1 VSDRLFFA
9 LLPDDALR
17 QELAGRVQELL
28 GDYPCRAQ
36 RPDQWHVTLEFIGN
50 VADERLHSLRA
61 AARDARWNPA
71 ASEDLAFDRLEH
83 WPRPEVLCLTA
94 SQVPAGLSALV
105 VSLRAALA
113 AHGFAPEHRPFRPH
127 LTLARKARQ
136 PPAARPVVP
145 LRWPVGDLALVRST
159 SDAAGSR
166 YEPLA
171 RWNVSR
177 ALTPTLT
184 RPGGRPLP

>member
-9 LLPDDALR
+9 LWPDDGLR
-17 QELAGRVQELL
+17 ENLARRLPNLL

-50 VADERLHSLRA
+50 VAADRRQSLHA
-61 AARDARWNPA
+61 AAFDAQWALSGPVELR
-71 ASEDLAFDRLEH
+71 FDRLER

-94 SQVPAGLSALV
+94 TDVPLALSALV
-105 VSLRAALA
+105 DSLRASLA
-113 AHGFAPEHRPFRPH
+113 RHGFEPEPRPFRPH

-136 PPAARPVVP
+136 PIAARPVMP
-145 LRWPVGDLALVRST
+145 LRWPVGDLVLVS
-159 SDAAGSR
+159 SVAEAAGSR

-171 RWNVSR
+171 RWN
-177 ALTPTLT
+177 A
-184 RPGGRPLP
+184 